1 MFIEVGMCM
10 YRLFILTSRVTRAAR
25 TCSALE
31 TNFINNQFY
40 FLAKVY
46 LDYIL
51 IEK

>member
-1 MFIEVGMCM
+1 MRM
-10 YRLFILTSRVTRAAR
+10 YRLFILTSRVACAAH